1 MAVAFVYTYVTVITV
16 NVHEIFIGNAVDVD
30 VEIATIT
37 SYIIT
42 MPLITASLI
51 VILRS
56 FGLFSD
62 QIGVK

>member
-30 VEIATIT
+30 IEIATIT

-42 MPLITASLI
+42 MPLITASLV